1 MTKKAIIISIVSVV
15 VVALGVFGVLF
26 FIKGGFDSDNQVITP
41 PKPGDSV
48 SLDQTPTYKS
58 CELFSMAAIQEGLG
72 SGAQSIKPG
81 ERSGVVALNY
91 EVADRCSFSFATSA
105 SEDNTLDV
113 MTYLY
118 STDVSHSQ
126 AEIYDDSWRNISKTA
141 VPAYTLS
148 YPAYFKKITSGDTTA
163 FVLQV
168 IGGAKNYRLAI
179 EQPSGNLTLNE
190 TTALNALISLANK
203 ANYSVANPTDVPPAP
218 KV

>member
-1 MTKKAIIISIVSVV
+1 MTKKAIIISVASIVAI
-15 VVALGVFGVLF
+15 ALGVFGVLF
-26 FIKGGFDSDNQVITP
+26 FIKGGFSGNDQIVTT

-58 CELFSMAAIQEGLG
+58 CELFSMATIQEGLG

-118 STDVSHSQ
+118 SADSNHSQ
-126 AEIYDDSWRNISKTA
+126 AEIYDDSWRNISKAA

-148 YPAYFKKITSGDTTA
+148 YPAYFKKTTSGETTA

-179 EQPSGNLTLNE
+179 EQPSGNLTFNE
-190 TTALNALISLANK
+190 TTALASLITLANK
-203 ANYSVANPTDVPPAP
+203 ADYTVANPAGVPPAP